1 MAGIVL
7 VGAQW
12 GDEGKGK
19 ITDLIADDFDY
30 VVRFQGGNNAGH
42 TVIHGGRTLK
52 LHLIPSGIMYPHIT
66 PVIGNGCVIDPKV
79 LHRGDGPPRGRR
91 PLHAPPAHQL
101 QRAPDHAVPQ
111 GPRRRLRAPPRQGRD
126 RHHAPRHRPRL
137 HGQGEPPGHPRPGPP
152 GRAHL
157 PQEGRGRPRPR
168 RTTSS
173 RRSTACPPTPWTQI
187 ADEFRPYAERLK
199 PHIAETSSIINRA
212 LDADQWVLFEGAQ
225 GTLLDLDHGTY
236 PFVTSSSPTAG
247 GACVGAGVGPKRI
260 DRVLGIAKAY
270 ITRVGSGPFPTELD
284 DEDGR
289 KLIEIG
295 HEYGTTTG
303 RERRA
308 GWYDAVIVK
317 YAVEINGLTD
327 LIITKLDVL
336 SDFDT
341 IKVCVA
347 YEYEGK
353 RYNSLPCH
361 QTAFHHAKP
370 IYEEL
375 PGWKTDITAL
385 PHLRGAP
392 QERARLHHL
401 HRGPRRRARRDDR
414 GRAVTRS
421 RRSCAAGSRD
431 PRLPRRPASDR
442 VGRAGRGPCSDSP
455 PEAPRHSKAA
465 SRAAFSHLPGCGTRA
480 DPRRARA
487 GWLNRTPQPESH
499 RFKSCPRDQ
508 YSLRSDMVNVSGLF
522 AFAGLLSNTC
532 LTLVAPGGT

>member
-79 LHRGDGPPRGRR
+79 LLEEMDRLVDDGLSTHRLLISCNAHLIMPYHRDLDG
-91 PLHAPPAHQL
+91 ASE
-101 QRAPDHAVPQ
+101 
-111 GPRRRLRAPPRQGRD
+111 RRLGSQEIGTTRRGIGPAYMDKASRMGLRVQDLIDEHIFRKKVE
-126 RHHAPRHRPRL
+126 AAL
-137 HGQGEPPGHPRPGPP
+137 HEKNDILSKLYE
-152 GRAHL
+152 L
-157 PQEGRGRPRPR
+157 P
-168 RTTSS
+168 TYTVD
-173 RRSTACPPTPWTQI
+173 QI
-187 ADEFRPYAERLK
+187 AEEYLKYAERIK
-199 PHIAETSSIINRA
+199 PHIAETSVLINKA

-225 GTLLDLDHGTY
+225 GALLDLDHGTY

-247 GACVGAGVGPKRI
+247 GACTGVGVGPKRI

-270 ITRVGSGPFPTELD
+270 ITRVGSGSFPTELFD
-284 DEDGR
+284 DTGR
-289 KLIEIG
+289 HLIEVG

-308 GWYDAVIVK
+308 GWFDGLIARFAVQ
-317 YAVEINGLTD
+317 INGLTD
-327 LIITKLDVL
+327 LVITKLDVL
-336 SDFDT
+336 SDLDR

-353 RYNSLPCH
+353 RYNDLPAH

-375 PGWKTDITAL
+375 PGWKKDITGCRTFEDL
-385 PHLRGAP
+385 P
-392 QERARLHHL
+392 
-401 HRGPRRRARRDDR
+401 
-414 GRAVTRS
+414 
-421 RRSCAAGSRD
+421 
-431 PRLPRRPASDR
+431 
-442 VGRAGRGPCSDSP
+442 
-455 PEAPRHSKAA
+455 KAA
-465 SRAAFSHLPGCGTRA
+465 QDYITFLEDLAEVPVAMIAVGPSREQTIM
-480 DPRRARA
+480 RRWEGR
-487 GWLNRTPQPESH
+487 L
-499 RFKSCPRDQ
+499 
-508 YSLRSDMVNVSGLF
+508 
-522 AFAGLLSNTC
+522 
-532 LTLVAPGGT
+532 